1 MVSSIES
8 AWVLD
13 YVELSDVLSFHTPS
27 LPPLTCA
34 KVILTQLFC
43 LLVTLCFLCVFSLEY
58 SIPSFLTGQVLASR
72 PLFQK
77 QLYCPIFCSPHCHLS
92 LSLKGLFLCFFFF
105 FHSSVCLFVSVF
117 PYHWPLVFIYIKSEL
132 NCLFTSTSVLI
143 AHGLHSDLWDL
154 CCTNKITE

>member
-1 MVSSIES
+1 MLPPVQKPAVSSQWYLAQS
-8 AWVLD
+8 LCGFLD

-34 KVILTQLFC
+34 KVILTQC
-43 LLVTLCFLCVFSLEY
+43 SWLVTLCFLCVFSLEY

-77 QLYCPIFCSPHCHLS
+77 QLYCPNFCPPHCHLS

-105 FHSSVCLFVSVF
+105 SIHLFACLFLFF
-117 PYHWPLVFIYIKSEL
+117 PITDHWYLYSACI
-132 NCLFTSTSVLI
+132 
-143 AHGLHSDLWDL
+143 
-154 CCTNKITE
+154 